1 MKNTLYSF
9 GGMKKVREFT
19 VRFRSLRDVQDF
31 VALASKQTVKLCVG
45 GDRFQVN
52 ATSFMGI
59 FALNCRKPLRVTVNC
74 TEEELAR
81 ILVTFDRFL
90 VT

>member
-1 MKNTLYSF
+1 M
-9 GGMKKVREFT
+9 REFT

-31 VALASKQTVKLCVG
+31 VALASKQKVKLLVG

-59 FALNCRKPLRVTVNC
+59 FALNCRKPLRVSVDC
-74 TEEELAR
+74 TEEELDR
-81 ILVTFDRFL
+81 IMVTFDRFL
-90 VT
+90 VK